1 MLYKNGLFK
10 KKIFVIGLIKVNI
23 LNTEVFNDY
32 DKTETQVT
40 RVMSRLLTKDQT
52 DGRTQYADVNTM

>member
-10 KKIFVIGLIKVNI
+10 KKLFVIGLIKVNI

-32 DKTETQVT
+32 DKIETQVT

-52 DGRTQYADVNTM
+52 DGRTQHADVNTM

>member
-10 KKIFVIGLIKVNI
+10 KKLFVMCLNI

-32 DKTETQVT
+32 DKIETQVT